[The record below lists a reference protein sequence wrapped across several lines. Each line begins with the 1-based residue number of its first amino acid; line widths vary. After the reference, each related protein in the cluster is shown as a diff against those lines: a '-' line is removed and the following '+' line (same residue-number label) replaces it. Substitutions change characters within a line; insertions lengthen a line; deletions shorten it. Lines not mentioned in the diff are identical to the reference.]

1 MEDRLKRLKNSMN
14 QSIFKDVVFSDKQRS
29 AIMNKVQQK
38 KNPEL
43 DVLQLL
49 QSKKTG
55 FEISRA
61 LLSRGISNF
70 ANNEGMLYVLLHRL
84 EARDLIASEWVDT
97 QKLYQLTSKGSKQLK
112 KQEEETRSSSSY
124 LTEIT
129 EGGL

>member
-1 MEDRLKRLKNSMN
+1 MEERLKRLKNSMN
-14 QSIFKDVVFSDKQRS
+14 QSVFKDVIFSEEQRS
-29 AIMNKVQQK
+29 TIIKKIQHK

-70 ANNEGMLYVLLHRL
+70 ANNEGMLYVLLHKL
-84 EARDLIASEWVDT
+84 EAKELIVSEWIDT
-97 QKLYQLTSKGSKQLK
+97 QKFYQLTSKGSKQLK
-112 KQEEETRSSSSY
+112 KFEEKTRSLSSF
-124 LTEIT
+124 LRELT